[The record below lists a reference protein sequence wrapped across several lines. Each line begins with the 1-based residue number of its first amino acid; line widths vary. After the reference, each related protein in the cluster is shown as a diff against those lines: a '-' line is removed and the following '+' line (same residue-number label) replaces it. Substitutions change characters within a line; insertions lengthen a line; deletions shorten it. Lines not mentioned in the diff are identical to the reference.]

1 MNVASFDLVEFKAM
15 DGEQGLFAARVAAF
29 GNVDRGGD
37 RIIKGAF
44 KKTIA
49 KWQAGTKRI
58 PVIFSHDWKVI
69 EHFIGTVDP
78 KSMVETDEGLVVAG
92 RLDIEDNP
100 KARSVW
106 RKLKDGSL
114 SGWSFGYEV
123 KEERTAKD
131 GARDLIEV
139 DLLELGPT
147 LVGMNPL
154 AETLAVKEAD
164 LEVKS
169 PPWHIVKRDDQFCVV
184 LDEDGSTVKCHD
196 TKAAAQKHMAALYA
210 NAASGE
216 DMIQTAST
224 SSNSISTTNTIA
236 PYITE
241 VTTTATSWTPEVE
254 KKIGRVLSARHEEKI
269 RRAHAELSEIL
280 ALLSEPDE
288 EEKSDEPE
296 AEEVEETFSIRD
308 HIDREITDLDIFL
321 ADRL

>member
-15 DGEQGLFAARVAAF
+15 DGDQGLFAARVAAF

-44 KKTIA
+44 KKSIA
-49 KWQAGTKRI
+49 RWQKSMKSI

-78 KSMVETDEGLVVAG
+78 KSMMETEEGLVVAG

-100 KARSVW
+100 KARSVF

-114 SGWSFGYEV
+114 AGWSFGYEV
-123 KEERTAKD
+123 KEERLAKD
-131 GARDLIEV
+131 GARDLLEV

-164 LEVKS
+164 IEIKS

-216 DMIQTAST
+216 GEVETKDEVSVTE
-224 SSNSISTTNTIA
+224 TI
-236 PYITE
+236 
-241 VTTTATSWTPEVE
+241 TTTWTPEIE
-254 KKIGRVLSARHEEKI
+254 QKIGRALSSKREARLREIHKQLTEF
-269 RRAHAELSEIL
+269 LSEFG
-280 ALLSEPDE
+280 
-288 EEKSDEPE
+288 
-296 AEEVEETFSIRD
+296 VEELDDIEQASSSPEEQAQPFGEKELLRSV
-308 HIDREITDLDIFL
+308 IDEATVFVAERS
-321 ADRL
+321 A

>member
-15 DGEQGLFAARVAAF
+15 DGDQGLFAARVAAF

-44 KKTIA
+44 KKTIE
-49 KWQAGTKRI
+49 KWQKGTKRI

-100 KARSVW
+100 KARSVF

-131 GARDLIEV
+131 GARDLLEV

-164 LEVKS
+164 LEET
-169 PPWHIVKRDDQFCVV
+169 PP
-184 LDEDGSTVKCHD
+184 ET
-196 TKAAAQKHMAALYA
+196 
-210 NAASGE
+210 
-216 DMIQTAST
+216 QTAANTMQIQGYSST
-224 SSNSISTTNTIA
+224 STGTTGINPNPTISIT

-241 VTTTATSWTPEVE
+241 TVTTATSWTPEVE
-254 KKIGRVLSARHEEKI
+254 QKIGRVLSARTEEKI
-269 RRAHAELSEIL
+269 RRVHAELSEIL
-280 ALLSEPDE
+280 ALLGEPEQEKAAE
-288 EEKSDEPE
+288 EEVI
-296 AEEVEETFSIRD
+296 EEKVEETFSMRD

-321 ADRL
+321 AERS

>member
-15 DGEQGLFAARVAAF
+15 DGDQGLFAARVAAF

-44 KKTIA
+44 RKTIQ

-131 GARDLIEV
+131 GARDLLEV

-169 PPWHIVKRDDQFCVV
+169 PPWHIVKREDQYCVV

-216 DMIQTAST
+216 EVIEAKDDVVVTET
-224 SSNSISTTNTIA
+224 IST
-236 PYITE
+236 P
-241 VTTTATSWTPEVE
+241 WTPELE
-254 KKIGRVLSARHEEKI
+254 KKIGRVLSARTEEKI
-269 RRAHAELSEIL
+269 RRVHAELSEIL
-280 ALLSEPDE
+280 ALLGEPEQEKAAE
-288 EEKSDEPE
+288 EEVI
-296 AEEVEETFSIRD
+296 EEKVEETFSIRD
-308 HIDREITDLDIFL
+308 HIDREMTDLDIFL
-321 ADRL
+321 AERL